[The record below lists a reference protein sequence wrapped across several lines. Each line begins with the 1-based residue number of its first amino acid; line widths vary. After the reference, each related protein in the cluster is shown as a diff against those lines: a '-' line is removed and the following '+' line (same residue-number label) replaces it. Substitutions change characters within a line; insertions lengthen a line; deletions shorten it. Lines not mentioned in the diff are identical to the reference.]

1 MKYLFLAISAF
12 ALTACQTE
20 TPMEWQLRKS
30 FEQSSER
37 ACRDKKG
44 TPLYEACY
52 QRQMGKSNKFWEE
65 VQARQLG
72 VKKR

>member
-1 MKYLFLAISAF
+1 MKYLFLAILAF
-12 ALTACQTE
+12 ALAACQTE

-44 TPLYEACY
+44 TAHYSTCY
-52 QRQMGKSNKFWEE
+52 QRNMQKYNKFWED
-65 VQARQLG
+65 VQARNLN